1 MAKHEQ
7 EYKRQIRNYLESY
20 TPDYA
25 DFLKSRYE
33 KYQYI
38 CGFGVGNMGNCVPNM
53 VSLIG
58 RKLDFFCDNNPEK
71 TGKKDP
77 YGYGIDVI
85 SLKKLVNY
93 KEDTVVL
100 VPTRYYK
107 EIYTQLT
114 ELGFPLVDRVFP
126 NKVWIDDY
134 LRTHDRQK
142 VIDNVCNTIDI
153 LEDEESC
160 RVLTRIMQEWTTNEY
175 RFGQLDDIYALPQY
189 FQKDIVPNRA
199 DEIYVDCGAYTGD
212 DIPEFIKYTEGNFK
226 RYYAF
231 ELNAESYRQLVDN
244 VSEKWKKY
252 TDRFVLVNKG
262 VSDRTEAI
270 HYSENGEGSCM
281 SSEGNTEG
289 EAIALDDYFGDQ
301 GEATFIKMDIEGAEM
316 QALQGADKLISQN
329 LPKLAICLYHKTED
343 MWEIP
348 LYIKQHWS
356 EYKIYIRHHTDL
368 LNETVCYAVKA
379 D

>member
-107 EIYTQLT
+107 EIY
-114 ELGFPLVDRVFP
+114 
-126 NKVWIDDY
+126 
-134 LRTHDRQK
+134 
-142 VIDNVCNTIDI
+142 
-153 LEDEESC
+153 
-160 RVLTRIMQEWTTNEY
+160 
-175 RFGQLDDIYALPQY
+175 
-189 FQKDIVPNRA
+189 
-199 DEIYVDCGAYTGD
+199 
-212 DIPEFIKYTEGNFK
+212 
-226 RYYAF
+226 
-231 ELNAESYRQLVDN
+231 
-244 VSEKWKKY
+244 
-252 TDRFVLVNKG
+252 
-262 VSDRTEAI
+262 I
-270 HYSENGEGSCM
+270 HN
-281 SSEGNTEG
+281 
-289 EAIALDDYFGDQ
+289 
-301 GEATFIKMDIEGAEM
+301 
-316 QALQGADKLISQN
+316 
-329 LPKLAICLYHKTED
+329 
-343 MWEIP
+343 
-348 LYIKQHWS
+348 
-356 EYKIYIRHHTDL
+356 
-368 LNETVCYAVKA
+368 
-379 D
+379 

>member
-1 MAKHEQ
+1 MEKHKQ

-20 TPDYA
+20 TPDYV
-25 DFLKSRYE
+25 DFLKRRYE

-38 CGFGVGNMGNCVPNM
+38 CGFGVGNMGSCVPTM
-53 VSLIG
+53 VSLLG
-58 RKLDFFCDNNPEK
+58 RKLDFFCDNNAEK

-85 SLKKLVNY
+85 SLKDLLKH
-93 KEDTVVL
+93 KEDAVVL

-107 EIYTQLT
+107 DIYIQLT
-114 ELGFPLVDRVFP
+114 GLGFLCVDRVFP
-126 NKVWIDDY
+126 NKIWIDDY
-134 LRTHDRQK
+134 LRTHDRQE
-142 VIDNVCNTIDI
+142 VIDNICNTIDI
-153 LEDEESC
+153 LDDEESC
-160 RVLTRIMQEWTTNEY
+160 RVLTRIIQEWTTDEY
-175 RFGQLDDIYALPQY
+175 QFGQLDDIYALPQY
-189 FQKDIVPNRA
+189 FQKDIVPNKA

-212 DIPEFIKYTEGNFK
+212 DIPGFINYTEGNFK

-231 ELNAESYRQLVDN
+231 ELNAESYRQLVDS
-244 VSEKWKKY
+244 VSEQWKKY
-252 TDRFVLVNKG
+252 TDRFILVNKG

-281 SSEGNTEG
+281 SSEGSTEG

-316 QALQGADKLISQN
+316 QALRGADKLISQN

-343 MWEIP
+343 IWEIP

-379 D
+379 E

>member
-142 VIDNVCNTIDI
+142 IIDNICNTIDI

-160 RVLTRIMQEWTTNEY
+160 RVLTRIIQEWTTDEY
-175 RFGQLDDIYALPQY
+175 QFGQLDDIYILPQY
-189 FQKDIVPNRA
+189 FQKSIVPNRP
-199 DEIYVDCGAYTGD
+199 DEVYVDCGAYTGD
-212 DIPEFIKYTEGNFK
+212 DIPKFIEYTKGHFK

-231 ELNAESYRQLVDN
+231 ELNKETYGQLVQN
-244 VSEKWKKY
+244 VAGQWGIYADK
-252 TDRFVLVNKG
+252 FVLVNKG
-262 VSDRTEAI
+262 VSECTETI
-270 HYSENGEGSCM
+270 YYSEDGEGSHI
-281 SSEGNTEG
+281 SSEGNAEG
-289 EAIALDDYFGDQ
+289 EVVALDDYFG
-301 GEATFIKMDIEGAEM
+301 EKSEVTFIKMDIEGAEM
-316 QALQGADKLISQN
+316 QALRGADKLISQN
-329 LPKLAICLYHKTED
+329 LPKLAVCLYHKTED